1 VHDPDLIEESS
12 MQLTDKH
19 VHYWRKN
26 LRLTL
31 VLLSI
36 WFVVTFVM
44 GFFARELATITVL
57 GWPLS
62 FYMGAQGSLVVYV
75 VLIWA
80 YEKKMR
86 QLDIEHGVD
95 EGDV

>member
-1 VHDPDLIEESS
+1 
-12 MQLTDKH
+12 MQLTQTHID
-19 VHYWRKN
+19 YWRKN

-44 GFFARELATITVL
+44 GWFAIPLARIRVF

-62 FYMGAQGSLVVYV
+62 FYMAAQGSLIIYV
-75 VLIWA
+75 VLVGVYA
-80 YEKKMR
+80 RKMG
-86 QLDIEHGVD
+86 QYDVEHGVD
-95 EGDV
+95 EGDE